1 MPEGRLD
8 QWVII
13 RQSEI
18 GSRQSVVGDYAQRQF
33 FYFYFTL
40 KTTTNWGL
48 ASAGTYSKLRST
60 VLLRVVSEYTKLLGV
75 VSDYTHVAA
84 NLPLA
89 NTSHTNLLPAIIL
102 EYYSEW
108 YLRCCTDNV
117 PEARL
122 SPLSQDYHE
131 YNPVFD

>member
-40 KTTTNWGL
+40 KITTNWGL
-48 ASAGTYSKLRST
+48 RST
-60 VLLRVVSEYTKLLGV
+60 IRFLFFIRQSEIGAHQNVVG
-75 VSDYTHVAA
+75 DYAQRWSVT
-84 NLPLA
+84 PG
-89 NTSHTNLLPAIIL
+89 
-102 EYYSEW
+102 
-108 YLRCCTDNV
+108 
-117 PEARL
+117 
-122 SPLSQDYHE
+122 
-131 YNPVFD
+131 